1 MFSYTFTDPI
11 SLPSPTNDD
20 MLRINPIDLFDPFS
34 ANTNVFPSRQSSF
47 DEMMTTNA
55 KPAVYKGFHNYNTSH
70 PYSPQHVAVQMLRGT
85 SPKRPRQFGASTGV
99 WRTPAGHYISAIYVG
114 KRRFYGPVRVSQ
126 DEAAA
131 DRRLMDDVKRENP
144 NDIKG
149 IQHLISELKRLRR
162 Y

>member
-34 ANTNVFPSRQSSF
+34 ANTNVFPSRQTSF
-47 DEMMTTNA
+47 DDMMTTNA
-55 KPAVYKGFHNYNTSH
+55 RPVVYKSFTNYNISQ
-70 PYSPQHVAVQMLRGT
+70 PQSPQHVAVQILGG
-85 SPKRPRQFGASTGV
+85 SPPKRTRQFGSSTGV

-131 DRRLMDDVKRENP
+131 DRRLMDDVKRQNP
-144 NDIKG
+144 NDIQG
-149 IQHLISELKRLRR
+149 IQRLITELKRLRR